1 MKHISIAIDGPSG
14 VGKTT
19 LSKMTAERFNCI
31 HVDTGAMFRSFAV
44 YCEDNGIDENDENAV
59 CTALHDVTLSI
70 RYIDGSQHMLLGGTD
85 VTDRLR
91 TERVSH
97 ISSVISQYSGVRD
110 ALLRLQRKLASEND
124 VVMDGRD
131 IGTVVL
137 PDADKKIFLTA
148 RPEVRAKRRYDELK
162 AKGSLCGASL
172 SDIEKDITDRD
183 YRDSHR
189 ELAPLAAAK
198 DAVVIDTSDLSIAEV
213 GERIAG
219 VINEG

>member
-44 YCEDNGIDENDENAV
+44 YCEDNGIDENDENSV
-59 CTALHDVTLSI
+59 CTALHDVGLSI
-70 RYIDGSQHMLLGGTD
+70 RYIDGSQHMLLCGTD
-85 VTDRLR
+85 VTYRLR

-97 ISSVISQYSGVRD
+97 IASVISQYSGVRD
-110 ALLRLQRKLASEND
+110 ALLRLQRKLAAEND

-148 RPEVRAKRRYDELK
+148 RSEVRAKRRYDELK